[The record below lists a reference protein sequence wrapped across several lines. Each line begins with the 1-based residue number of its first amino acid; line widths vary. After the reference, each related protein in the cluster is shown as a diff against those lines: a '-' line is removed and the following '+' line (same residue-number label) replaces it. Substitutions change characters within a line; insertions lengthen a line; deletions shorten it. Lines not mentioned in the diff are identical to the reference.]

1 MAAQSQAPSSFTA
14 HRPLTPAVKLA
25 PLIRTAR
32 VTECLKLDDGKHWF
46 KITVFP
52 KPLLHSHNRSH
63 STSLLT
69 PPSTPPPPTGT
80 SNSTSTFAAQQGES
94 PRNNQVRGR
103 SPSSA
108 AAAAAAAAEAAA
120 AAHSLPYCI
129 WRRYEHFVDFHSAL
143 TSQMKRDTT
152 NYPTTTDFADSSSSS
167 SSPSRDTLPVL
178 PKSRFFVTRAVC
190 EERVVRLD
198 EYVRLLLDMDQ
209 RVTRNILV
217 AEFFGVW
224 PKDAGGGN
232 NEPSVLNETHGD
244 EQSESHAQGNNTQ
257 KPSITLS
264 RKSEDNNNRQRQD
277 RRFNLPLPVVHKIE
291 TRTSSS
297 SSRPKAETLNAKS
310 ARRAGKALK
319 YHGAADN
326 NEDEDDVEL
335 DEAWLKPVQDKR
347 RSRMILDPSF
357 GPGLNTLLRNTG
369 ARNYLTEP
377 ENPNAGGSSGAAS
390 PRRPSHS
397 HIQATPQTYMTTTM
411 PAASPMMATS
421 RPPVPLRKTSG
432 SEYTSSS
439 NVATLSRQTNAGG
452 ALILDIPH
460 RSHSR
465 NWSSSGTLSP
475 LFSSSAENQSPFFT
489 ANAATAAASSASAT
503 TTSSSSSSAR
513 TSPLRS
519 HTTSAASSPRSADK
533 SLPRLLQESQSLY
546 AILGAGSAS
555 SPTLDMDDLVER
567 AGQPVRRRRSKSTN
581 RRPTGQSRED
591 GAVSVNENQESGMR
605 PPRKSSESKRAVRD
619 REREPLTPPTSAS
632 PSPPPTFG
640 APAVDGAATLERGQA
655 RQVVVVNQSPT
666 RLVAP
671 LRAMTLTRHQ
681 STPTMDNVGSDN
693 TVSPGIPSPPMASA
707 SPLPPPMSA
716 DSGYPRHPDLA
727 PASLHRTL
735 TDPLLMRRTPSPE
748 SSPLSALPAHLRS
761 TSPVGVATA
770 AENATTTA
778 AASTTPLPNIPQ
790 RKPSLLSRAK
800 TTLGKKSPS
809 PPPTAQ
815 QDPDDPTIPPWNRL
829 ARSNSVKHGII
840 YDNPPPRDAPPMPFP
855 ATLARAR
862 TYNATPPPAE
872 TEFRIPRSFTTTAG
886 GGGGGGAG
894 PKLPVRTNSTRA
906 GQPPRAPRRANTLTA
921 TTALGAHFIHLKAQ
935 YMPPPKDNAATNTN
949 TSTSTS
955 TPVTILLKV
964 SRTTALGVV
973 TARLQDKFA
982 AVLQGDNA
990 NNNDASPEGRIKVLG
1005 LTYMDE
1011 DGCQIEVCD
1020 DEDWMVLCAAAKGKV
1035 VVGKK
1040 DKKCKLM

>member
-1 MAAQSQAPSSFTA
+1 MASAQSSTPSSFTA

-63 STSLLT
+63 STSPLS
-69 PPSTPPPPTGT
+69 PPSTPPPSAT
-80 SNSTSTFAAQQGES
+80 SITHQGCNNNSSGKGES
-94 PRNNQVRGR
+94 SQSPSAQLRGR
-103 SPSSA
+103 SPSS
-108 AAAAAAAAEAAA
+108 AAAAAAAEAAA

-143 TSQMKRDTT
+143 TSQIKRDTT
-152 NYPTTTDFADSSSSS
+152 NYHPTTADSADSASSVFNNSSS
-167 SSPSRDTLPVL
+167 RDSLPVL

-232 NEPSVLNETHGD
+232 ESAVLNETPG
-244 EQSESHAQGNNTQ
+244 ESESLARGNNTQ
-257 KPSITLS
+257 KPFITLS
-264 RKSEDNNNRQRQD
+264 RKSEDNRARQD
-277 RRFNLPLPVVHKIE
+277 RRFNLPLPVVHKID
-291 TRTSSS
+291 TRTVSS

-310 ARRAGKALK
+310 ARRSGKQLK
-319 YHGAADN
+319 YHGAAANN
-326 NEDEDDVEL
+326 NEDDDDVEL
-335 DEAWLKPVQDKR
+335 DEAWLKPVQEKR

-357 GPGLNTLLRNTG
+357 GPGLNTLLRETG

-377 ENPNAGGSSGAAS
+377 ESSHANDSSGAAS

-397 HIQATPQTYMTTTM
+397 HIQATPQTYMTTTV

-432 SEYTSSS
+432 SEYTPSYT
-439 NVATLSRQTNAGG
+439 NAATMSRQTSAGG

-475 LFSSSAENQSPFFT
+475 LFSTSAENQSPFFT
-489 ANAATAAASSASAT
+489 AAAAAAASSATAPTTT
-503 TTSSSSSSAR
+503 TTSPSSSAR

-519 HTTSAASSPRSADK
+519 QTTSAASSPRSADK

-555 SPTLDMDDLVER
+555 SPTLTLDDLAER
-567 AGQPVRRRRSKSTN
+567 AAQPVQRRRSKSSK
-581 RRPTGQSRED
+581 RRPTVQSRED
-591 GAVSVNENQESGMR
+591 SAVSVNENQDMTVR
-605 PPRKSSESKRAVRD
+605 PRKSSESKRAVRD

-640 APAVDGAATLERGQA
+640 APAVDGTATLERGQPQPQA

-681 STPTMDNVGSDN
+681 STPTMDNVGSNN
-693 TVSPGIPSPPMASA
+693 TVSPGIPSPPMVSA
-707 SPLPPPMSA
+707 SPVPPPMSA

-748 SSPLSALPAHLRS
+748 SSPPSALPMHLRS
-761 TSPVGVATA
+761 TSPMVGAVATA
-770 AENATTTA
+770 AENTTTTST
-778 AASTTPLPNIPQ
+778 AASTPLPNIPQ

-800 TTLGKKSPS
+800 TTLSKKSPS
-809 PPPTAQ
+809 PPPTADNQ

-829 ARSNSVKHGII
+829 ARSNSVKNGII

-862 TYNATPPPAE
+862 TFNATPPPAE
-872 TEFRIPRSFTTTAG
+872 TEFRIPRSFTTTSGSG
-886 GGGGGGAG
+886 GG
-894 PKLPVRTNSTRA
+894 KLPVRTNSTRA
-906 GQPPRAPRRANTLTA
+906 GQGPRTPRRANTLTS

-935 YMPPPKDNAATNTN
+935 HTPPAAQA
-949 TSTSTS
+949 
-955 TPVTILLKV
+955 PVTILLKV

-973 TARLQDKFA
+973 TARLQEKFA
-982 AVLQGDNA
+982 AVLQGENEDGRK
-990 NNNDASPEGRIKVLG
+990 EGAGGIKVLG
-1005 LTYMDE
+1005 LTYVDE

-1035 VVGKK
+1035 VVGVRVGRGGR
-1040 DKKCKLM
+1040 